1 MFEIESDIY
10 KKDDKAV
17 NSLWVEKYRP
27 TDFTTYVGNE
37 DVKEAFESYIYVQDI
52 PHLLLYGSAGGG
64 KTTAAKIL
72 INKIK
77 CDFMIINASDENGVD
92 TIREKI
98 KNFASTQG
106 FNPLKIILL
115 DEADYL
121 THQGQSILR
130 NLMETFSNH
139 CRFILTCNYVE
150 KIISPIQSRCQT
162 FNITPPTKK
171 DVAKQ
176 ISHILTGEGVKF
188 EVKDLVPIID
198 NGYPDMRKIINQCQQ
213 STKKGVLTPSKENL
227 LNADFKTNLIE
238 ILKSKEGKPAKFMLI
253 RQAVADSRI
262 KDFSEIYTHLF
273 KRLDEY
279 APEGNYGQYIITI
292 QKGQYED
299 NFSVDKELCFMAC
312 IVNLLI
318 I

>member
-1 MFEIESDIY
+1 MFF
-10 KKDDKAV
+10 DDDNSKRDRSV

-27 TDFTTYVGNE
+27 TELENYVGNDE
-37 DVKEAFESYIYVQDI
+37 VKDSFNTYIELQDI
-52 PHLLLYGSAGGG
+52 PQLLLYGSAGGG
-64 KTTAAKIL
+64 KTTAARML
-72 INKIK
+72 LSKIK
-77 CDFMIINASDENGVD
+77 CDHMIINASDENGVD
-92 TIREKI
+92 TIRDKI

-130 NLMETFSNH
+130 NLMETFSHH

-150 KIISPIQSRCQT
+150 KISVPIQSRCQT

-176 ISHILTGEGVKF
+176 ISYILTSEGVKF
-188 EVKDLVPIID
+188 DVKDLVPIID

-213 STKKGVLTPSKENL
+213 STKKGVLSPSKENL
-227 LNADFKTNLIE
+227 LNNDFKAQLIE

-253 RQAVADSRI
+253 RQAIADARV
-262 KDFSEIYTHLF
+262 KDFSNVYAHLYQ
-273 KRLDEY
+273 RLDEY
-279 APEGNYGQYIITI
+279 TQGDGRANAILTLSEYQFKDSMSI
-292 QKGQYED
+292 
-299 NFSVDKELCFMAC
+299 DKELCFMAC
-312 IVNLLI
+312 IVSLLQNI
-318 I
+318 

>member
-1 MFEIESDIY
+1 MFF
-10 KKDDKAV
+10 DDEPKRDRAV

-27 TDFTTYVGNE
+27 TELENYVGND
-37 DVKEAFESYIYVQDI
+37 DVKSAFSNYIETQDI

-64 KTTAAKIL
+64 KTTAARIL
-72 INKIK
+72 LKKIK

-92 TIREKI
+92 TIRDKI

-106 FNPLKIILL
+106 FNPIKIILL

-121 THQGQSILR
+121 TTAGQSILR
-130 NLMETFSNH
+130 NVMETFSQH

-150 KIISPIQSRCQT
+150 KIIPPIQSRCQT

-176 ISHILTGEGVKF
+176 ISHILTQEGVQF
-188 EVKDLVPIID
+188 DVKDLVPIID

-213 STKKGVLTPSKENL
+213 STKKGVLSPSKENL
-227 LNADFKTNLIE
+227 LNNDFKTQLIE

-253 RQAVADSRI
+253 RQAVADARI
-262 KDFSEIYTHLF
+262 KDFSGIYTHLF
-273 KRLDEY
+273 QRAEDYSKGDAMASIILTLSEY
-279 APEGNYGQYIITI
+279 QSKDTMSI
-292 QKGQYED
+292 
-299 NFSVDKELCFMAC
+299 DKELCFMAC
-312 IVNLLI
+312 IISLLQNI
-318 I
+318 

>member
-1 MFEIESDIY
+1 MFEIETENV
-10 KKDDKAV
+10 KRDDKAV
-17 NSLWVEKYRP
+17 NSLWTEKYRP
-27 TDFTTYVGNE
+27 SDFTTYVGND
-37 DVKEAFESYIYVQDI
+37 DVKEAFESYIQSQDI

-72 INKIK
+72 ISKIQ
-77 CDFMIINASDENGVD
+77 CDYLVINASDENGVD
-92 TIREKI
+92 TIRDKI

-106 FNPLKIILL
+106 FKSLKIILL

-121 THQGQSILR
+121 TTAGQSILR
-130 NLMETFSNH
+130 NVMETFSNH

-150 KIISPIQSRCQT
+150 KIIPPIQSRCQT

-176 ISHILTGEGVKF
+176 ITHILSQENVKF
-188 EVKDLVPIID
+188 DIKDLVPIID

-213 STKKGVLTPSKENL
+213 STKKGILKPSIENIL
-227 LNADFKTNLIE
+227 HNDFKTNLIE

-262 KDFSEIYTHLF
+262 KDFSEMYTHLF
-273 KRLDEY
+273 KKMDEY
-279 APEGNYGQYIITI
+279 ATEGNYGQYILTI

-299 NFSVDKELCFMAC
+299 SFSVDKELCFMAC
-312 IVNLLI
+312 IVNLLTI
-318 I
+318 